1 MIGLTGWIGV
11 GKKVI
16 IMNKW
21 MDVSEVSYLTS
32 KDKLPPLNTKILAY
46 YYEPSG
52 TSDKPLIEG
61 EEIGELIAKDS
72 ESGWP
77 VWAFKTGILGGGE
90 VKKWKHLQKDNN
102 ELSK

>member
-52 TSDKPLIEG
+52 ISDKPLIEG

-102 ELSK
+102 E